1 MSEQEMQSVDKPAE
15 LQPPEGVAAATA
27 AGAAAGPAGGIAA
40 LRGAYARAR
49 SFAERPHRGG
59 LIALGVIAVAL
70 VTVFFLFPW
79 RAPQGGDERQEAVD
93 RITALEESTATLQ
106 GDLDTTA
113 RRLSALER
121 AYEALAAE
129 GAGVGD
135 AASLSAR
142 VAGLVT
148 SLEELSARV
157 DGLEARGLAPEGEG
171 TAQAPAPA
179 GLADLRARVSELESE
194 LNALNAAVKGRLDA
208 VEARIGNDFANRLSA
223 VEQAQS
229 SGPSKADIEGL
240 AARITLLESN
250 ESAAAMRR
258 ATRAL
263 AVSALSQ
270 AVRSGAPFTAEL
282 ALVGDFLGED
292 EALVTL
298 KARAG
303 EGIPSAVA
311 LQRAFADASRAALA
325 ARDKAE
331 GRPTGF
337 FAHLWR
343 SITSL
348 VTVRRTDG
356 AGDDLEPALARID
369 GALSRQDVAAALNEV
384 KAITGA
390 PQAALASW
398 LAKAQEHVDAENA
411 LRALQA
417 SVLRDLAQN

>member
-1 MSEQEMQSVDKPAE
+1 MSEQEKQGVDKLAE
-15 LQPPEGVAAATA
+15 SPPEGVAAATA
-27 AGAAAGPAGGIAA
+27 AGAAAGPAGSIAA

-49 SFAERPHRGG
+49 AFVERPHRGG

-70 VTVFFLFPW
+70 ITVFFLFPW
-79 RAPQGGDERQEAVD
+79 RAPQGSAERQETVS
-93 RITALEESTATLQ
+93 RIAALEQSTATLQ
-106 GDLDTTA
+106 SDLETSA

-129 GAGVGD
+129 GTGGAD
-135 AASLSAR
+135 TASLSER

-148 SLEELSARV
+148 SLEELSVRV
-157 DGLEARGLAPEGEG
+157 DALEARGLALESEGS
-171 TAQAPAPA
+171 APAPA
-179 GLADLRARVSELESE
+179 GLADLRARLSELESE
-194 LNALNAAVKGRLDA
+194 INALNAALKGRLDA

-223 VEQAQS
+223 IEQAQS

-282 ALVGDFLGED
+282 ALAGDFLGED
-292 EALVTL
+292 DALATL
-298 KARAG
+298 KAHAG
-303 EGIPSAVA
+303 QGIPSTIA
-311 LQRAFADASRAALA
+311 LQRAFAEASRAALA

-337 FAHLWR
+337 FARLWR

-348 VTVRRTDG
+348 VTVRRADG
-356 AGDDLEPALARID
+356 AGGVDLESALARID
-369 GALSRQDVAAALNEV
+369 SALSRQDVSAALNEA
-384 KAITGA
+384 KAVTGA

-398 LAKAQEHVDAENA
+398 LGKAQEHVDAENA